1 MKTANGNRTVPSTG
15 RSSGVTLLELLVA
28 MSLTAILLLG
38 LVRFATAA
46 GVSRQ
51 LQDSQAHLQDQART
65 AFRMLGDAIGEAGF
79 DPAPWATAFPLD
91 DVFAGSA
98 NDVSTRSDRLVV
110 RTWSERNCFDNL
122 NPVNDADGRPAFFLR
137 ESAFDRNDSGQLT
150 RTCRYGPSAT
160 ELTTQVRRQGKVPGV
175 DSFQLLFAVDEDR
188 DGTVER
194 WIHAGAWDDS
204 GQVLGVRVGLLLR
217 GADPATEPAVAE
229 HVVLDRQLTTP
240 ADGHLRLALEFTVA
254 IRGRTG

>member
-1 MKTANGNRTVPSTG
+1 MKTASGNRTTYRTG
-15 RSSGVTLLELLVA
+15 RSNGVTLLELLVA

-46 GVSRQ
+46 GVTRQ
-51 LQDSQAHLQDQART
+51 LQDNQAHLQDQART
-65 AFRMLGDAIGEAGF
+65 AFRMLADAIGEAGF
-79 DPAPWATAFPLD
+79 DPAPWATAYPLD

-98 NDVSTRSDRLVV
+98 NDISTRSDRLVV
-110 RTWSERNCFDNL
+110 RTWSDRNCFDNL
-122 NPVNDADGRPAFFLR
+122 NPVAGADGRPAFYLR

-160 ELTTQVRRQGKVPGV
+160 ELTTQVRRQGKMPGV
-175 DSFQLLFAVDEDR
+175 DSFQLLFAVDD
-188 DGTVER
+188 DGDGNAESWV
-194 WIHAGAWDDS
+194 HAGAWKDS

-217 GADPATEPAVAE
+217 GADPAAEPTVAE
-229 HVVLDRQLTTP
+229 HVILDRQLTTP
-240 ADGHLRLALEFTVA
+240 ADGHLRLALEFTAA